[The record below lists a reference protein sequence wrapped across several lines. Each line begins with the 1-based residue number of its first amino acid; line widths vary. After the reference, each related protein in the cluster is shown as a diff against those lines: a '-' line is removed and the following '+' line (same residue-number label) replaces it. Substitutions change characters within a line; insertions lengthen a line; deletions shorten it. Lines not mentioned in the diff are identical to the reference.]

1 MMIDYDREIFNI
13 NIASKVSPQPG
24 ALLISEPFLREDYFR
39 HSVISLIEY
48 ESGATAMGVV
58 MNHPTSYY
66 LHSLITGVTRK
77 EHIPVYCG
85 GPLSCDR
92 LFFMHT
98 LGPEIIPDSNEIT
111 PGLYIGGDFSSMK
124 QYVNTGYPLEGFIRF
139 FIGYSGW
146 SREQL
151 DEELES
157 KVWAVAGCEDHH
169 KLLTGAHDSYWH
181 RYVKSLGTDFRGWL
195 YHPPNPHCN

>member
-1 MMIDYDREIFNI
+1 
-13 NIASKVSPQPG
+13 
-24 ALLISEPFLREDYFR
+24 
-39 HSVISLIEY
+39 
-48 ESGATAMGVV
+48 
-58 MNHPTSYY
+58 
-66 LHSLITGVTRK
+66 
-77 EHIPVYCG
+77 
-85 GPLSCDR
+85 
-92 LFFMHT
+92 
-98 LGPEIIPDSNEIT
+98 
-111 PGLYIGGDFSSMK
+111 MK

-195 YHPPNPHCN
+195 YHPHNPHCN